1 VTPNQIT
8 VARVLAAFAAVALF
22 TLGGHALAV
31 DVPAVLLTI
40 AAIALDGVDGYLA
53 RKKNL
58 ATPLGAQLDILGDRV
73 VENLFFTFFAVAG
86 LVSLWVPVLFFVR
99 GTLTDFLRGLA
110 SRAGRSGFGQNGMQE
125 TWWGRALVAS
135 RGSRAAYAVLKCG
148 CFCYLGFL
156 LPLAHFS
163 APWLDEG
170 VRGAL
175 GTVGQF
181 LVWATVILCLVRA
194 VPVVWEGR
202 KYLTTVG
209 ELSSAVAEPVR
220 VSRARM
226 TTRKALRL
234 PATAVQVTR

>member
-1 VTPNQIT
+1 MTPNQIT
-8 VARVLAAFAAVALF
+8 VMRVAAAFAAVALF

-31 DVPAVLLTI
+31 DALSVLLTI

-53 RKKNL
+53 RKKNM

-110 SRAGRSGFGQNGMQE
+110 SRAGRTGFGRGGMLE
-125 TWWGRALVAS
+125 TRWGRALVAS
-135 RGSRAAYAVLKCG
+135 RGSRGAYAVLKCA

-163 APWLDEG
+163 APWLDDG

-175 GTVGQF
+175 GSAGQV
-181 LVWATVILCLVRA
+181 LVWATAAFCVMRA

-202 KYLTTVG
+202 KYLALVDAPA
-209 ELSSAVAEPVR
+209 ESDSLRISATRVA
-220 VSRARM
+220 
-226 TTRKALRL
+226 RKPLQL
-234 PATAVQVTR
+234 PSPAVVQVTR